1 MLNNIK
7 VMKIKQIIK
16 LLYLYFILFQ
26 LIRIHIGVKKNVN
39 NKNNNEI
46 LSIPITKWK
55 LNKNN
60 HWLYNWKLK
69 TSKSEKRLKLS
80 C

>member
-7 VMKIKQIIK
+7 VMKIKQTIK

-26 LIRIHIGVKKNVN
+26 LIKIHIGVKKNVN

-46 LSIPITKWK
+46 LSIPITK
-55 LNKNN
+55 
-60 HWLYNWKLK
+60 
-69 TSKSEKRLKLS
+69 
-80 C
+80 